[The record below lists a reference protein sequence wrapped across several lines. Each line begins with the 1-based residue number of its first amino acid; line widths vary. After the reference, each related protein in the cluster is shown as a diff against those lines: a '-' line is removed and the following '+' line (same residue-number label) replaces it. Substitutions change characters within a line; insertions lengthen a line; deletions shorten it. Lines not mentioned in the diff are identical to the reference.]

1 MKEATKEIILDR
13 HDQRILTLLQQQG
26 RITNNELAEQIGL
39 SPAACWRRVKAL
51 EDSGVIRRFAA
62 LVDPSLVGQ
71 PLAALVMVT
80 LVRHH
85 IDNTAEF
92 ENRILQYPEV
102 LQCYATSGNAD
113 FVLRVVIEDMAAYDR
128 FLNEKLFTLTGI
140 SQVSSN
146 FVLRNI
152 KEETAIPIR

>member
-1 MKEATKEIILDR
+1 MKETTKEIALDR

-62 LVDPSLVGQ
+62 LVEPSLVGQ
-71 PLAALVMVT
+71 PLSALVMVT

-85 IDNTAEF
+85 IDNTVEF

-102 LQCYATSGNAD
+102 LQCYATTGNAD

-128 FLNEKLFTLTGI
+128 FLNEKLFTLDGI
-140 SQVSSN
+140 SQVNSN

>member
-1 MKEATKEIILDR
+1 MREVTKEITLDR

-51 EDSGVIRRFAA
+51 EESGVIRRFAA
-62 LVDPSLVGQ
+62 LVEPSLVGQ

-85 IDNTAEF
+85 IDNTVEF

-102 LQCYATSGNAD
+102 LQCYATTGNAD

-128 FLNEKLFTLTGI
+128 FLNEKLFTLNGI

>member
-1 MKEATKEIILDR
+1 MKEAMKEIVLDR
-13 HDQRILTLLQQQG
+13 HDQRILTLLQQRG
-26 RITNNELAEQIGL
+26 RTTNNELAEQIGL

-51 EDSGVIRRFAA
+51 EESGVIRGFAA
-62 LVDPSLVGQ
+62 LVEPSLVGQ

-85 IDNTAEF
+85 IDNTVEF
-92 ENRILQYPEV
+92 ENQIRQYPEV
-102 LQCYATSGNAD
+102 LQCYATTGNAD

-128 FLNEKLFTLTGI
+128 FLNEKLFTLNGI

>member
-1 MKEATKEIILDR
+1 MKEATKEITLDKY
-13 HDQRILTLLQQQG
+13 DQHILTLLQQQG

-51 EDSGVIRRFAA
+51 EESGVIRRFAA
-62 LVDPSLVGQ
+62 LVEPSLVGQ

-92 ENRILQYPEV
+92 ESRIRQYPEV
-102 LQCYATSGNAD
+102 LQCYATTGNAD
-113 FVLRVVIEDMAAYDR
+113 FVLRVVIEDMAAYDK
-128 FLNEKLFTLTGI
+128 FLNEKLFTLDGI

>member
-1 MKEATKEIILDR
+1 
-13 HDQRILTLLQQQG
+13 
-26 RITNNELAEQIGL
+26 
-39 SPAACWRRVKAL
+39 
-51 EDSGVIRRFAA
+51 
-62 LVDPSLVGQ
+62 
-71 PLAALVMVT
+71 MVT

-85 IDNTAEF
+85 IDNTVEF

-102 LQCYATSGNAD
+102 LQCYATTGNAD

-128 FLNEKLFTLTGI
+128 FLNEKLFTLDGI
-140 SQVSSN
+140 SQVNSN

>member
-1 MKEATKEIILDR
+1 MKEATKEITLDKY
-13 HDQRILTLLQQQG
+13 DQHILTLLQQQG

-51 EDSGVIRRFAA
+51 EESGVIRRFAA
-62 LVDPSLVGQ
+62 LVEPSLVGQ

-92 ENRILQYPEV
+92 EQRIRQYPEV
-102 LQCYATSGNAD
+102 LQCYATTGNAD
-113 FVLRVVIEDMAAYDR
+113 FVLRVVIEDMAAYDK
-128 FLNEKLFTLTGI
+128 FLNEKLFTLNGI

-146 FVLRNI
+146 FVLRSI